1 MDILNYIE
9 NLDKNSIFYYFI
21 ISIFIFIFL
30 KNFFE
35 ISNHHFFSLL
45 ITIGLIAIY
54 YQYKKKILNNDLENI
69 EKYNKILSLT
79 NYKHISKDL
88 NIVILYFDIL
98 EFGKIDKNNFKDSLI
113 NVDKLLD
120 VYYMIKKGDIYYKDK
135 LDLAKEYHSNA
146 LNALNSINHSIKP
159 SIGIKNNIY
168 IQSPKEKELHSYI
181 IKLKKIL
188 DQYLFEIYNL
198 CRLNF
203 EENPVNILSMPV
215 SLDINDPYP
224 YFQKKNDNYEL
235 YGGFVL
241 P

>member
-1 MDILNYIE
+1 MDILNYLE

-21 ISIFIFIFL
+21 ISLTVFIFL

-54 YQYKKKILNNDLENI
+54 YQYKKKILNSDLESI
-69 EKYNKILSLT
+69 EKYNKILSLK

-88 NIVILYFDIL
+88 NIVILYFDLL
-98 EFGKIDKNNFKDSLI
+98 EYGKLDKYNFKDSII

-120 VYYMIKKGDIYYKDK
+120 IYYILKEGDIYYKDK
-135 LDLAKEYHSNA
+135 IDLAKEYHSNA

-168 IQSPKEKELHSYI
+168 IQNPQERELHFQI

-188 DQYLFEIYNL
+188 DNYLFEIYDF
-198 CRLNF
+198 CRKNY
-203 EENPVNILSMPV
+203 EENPVNILSKPI

-224 YFQKKNDNYEL
+224 YLQKKDSYDIYN
-235 YGGFVL
+235 GFVL

>member
-1 MDILNYIE
+1 MDILNYLE

-21 ISIFIFIFL
+21 ISLTVFIFL

-54 YQYKKKILNNDLENI
+54 YQYKKKILNSDLESI
-69 EKYNKILSLT
+69 EKYNKILSLK

-88 NIVILYFDIL
+88 NIVILYFDLL
-98 EFGKIDKNNFKDSLI
+98 EYGKLDKYNFKDSLI

-120 VYYMIKKGDIYYKDK
+120 IYYILKEGDIYYKDK
-135 LDLAKEYHSNA
+135 IDLAKEYHSNA

-168 IQSPKEKELHSYI
+168 IQSPKERELHSQI

-188 DQYLFEIYNL
+188 DNYLFEIYDF
-198 CRLNF
+198 CRKNY
-203 EENPVNILSMPV
+203 EENPVNILSKPI

-224 YFQKKNDNYEL
+224 YLQKKDNYDI
-235 YGGFVL
+235 YNGFVL

>member
-1 MDILNYIE
+1 MDILNYLE

-21 ISIFIFIFL
+21 ISLFIFIFL

-45 ITIGLIAIY
+45 ITIAIIAIY
-54 YQYKKKILNNDLENI
+54 YQYKKKILNSDLENI
-69 EKYNKILSLT
+69 EKYNKILSLK

-88 NIVILYFDIL
+88 NIVILYFDLL
-98 EFGKIDKNNFKDSLI
+98 EYGKIDKYNFKDSLI

-120 VYYMIKKGDIYYKDK
+120 IYYILEQGDIYYKDK
-135 LDLAKEYHSNA
+135 IDLAKEYHSNA

-159 SIGIKNNIY
+159 SIGIINHKY
-168 IQSPKEKELHSYI
+168 IQSPKERELHSLI

-188 DQYLFEIYNL
+188 DQYLFQIYDL
-198 CRLNF
+198 CRTNY
-203 EENPVNILSMPV
+203 EENPVNILSKPI

-224 YFQKKNDNYEL
+224 YLQKKDSYDL
-235 YGGFVL
+235 YNGFVL

>member
-21 ISIFIFIFL
+21 MSIFIFIFL

-45 ITIGLIAIY
+45 ITIAVISIY
-54 YQYKKKILNNDLENI
+54 YQYKKKILNSDLESI
-69 EKYNKILSLT
+69 EKYNKILSLK

-88 NIVILYFDIL
+88 NIVILYFDLL
-98 EFGKIDKNNFKDSLI
+98 EYGKIDKYNFKDSLI

-120 VYYMIKKGDIYYKDK
+120 IYYILKQGDIYYKDK
-135 LDLAKEYHSNA
+135 IDLAKEYHSNA

-159 SIGIKNNIY
+159 SIGIKNHKY
-168 IQSPKEKELHSYI
+168 IQSPRERELHSLI

-188 DQYLFEIYNL
+188 DQYLFEIYDI
-198 CRLNF
+198 CRTSY
-203 EENPVNILSMPV
+203 EENSVNILSKPI

-224 YFQKKNDNYEL
+224 YLQKKDNYDL
-235 YGGFVL
+235 YNGFVL